1 MKGHPGLPMS
11 GPPTRPD
18 AHEQLA
24 SAELAARLDARFR
37 GPLMSFFLRRTGSRQ
52 EAEDLTQEVFL
63 RILRRDE
70 QLPTHYAEVFIFK
83 IAANLLRDRARQ
95 AGARRRAE
103 HFSLDEASD
112 GFDPASG
119 QVAPALIEDLGPERV
134 LLSQEALAAAL
145 RALDQL
151 GERTRDIFVLYRLE
165 KMKQREIA
173 ALYGVSVSSV
183 EKYVARATEHLALVF
198 GPL

>member
-1 MKGHPGLPMS
+1 MGGQR
-11 GPPTRPD
+11 TRAEP
-18 AHEQLA
+18 QTPLA
-24 SAELAARLDARFR
+24 SPKLAARLDARFR

-52 EAEDLTQEVFL
+52 DAEDLTQEVFL

-70 QLPTHYAEVFIFK
+70 EPPENYAELFVFK

-95 AGARRRAE
+95 SGARRRTD
-103 HFSLDEASD
+103 HVSLDLADE
-112 GFDPASG
+112 PASG
-119 QVAPALIEDLGPERV
+119 QVAPGLIEDLGPERV

-173 ALYGVSVSSV
+173 ALYGISVSSV
-183 EKYVARATEHLALVF
+183 EKYVARATEHLSLVF

>member
-1 MKGHPGLPMS
+1 MGGQRTSIDPNAQPG
-11 GPPTRPD
+11 
-18 AHEQLA
+18 

-37 GPLMSFFLRRTGSRQ
+37 SPLMSFFLRRTGSRQ
-52 EAEDLTQEVFL
+52 DAEDLTQEVFL

-70 QLPTHYAEVFIFK
+70 EPSGEYAELFIFK
-83 IAANLLRDRARQ
+83 VAANLLRDRARQ
-95 AGARRRAE
+95 AGARRKND
-103 HFSLDEASD
+103 HVNIDSPDILDHA
-112 GFDPASG
+112 
-119 QVAPALIEDLGPERV
+119 APGLIEDLGPERV

-145 RALDQL
+145 QALDQL

-173 ALYGVSVSSV
+173 ALYGISVSSG
-183 EKYVARATEHLALVF
+183 EKYVARATEHLAKVF

>member
-1 MKGHPGLPMS
+1 MGGQRTSIDPNAQPG
-11 GPPTRPD
+11 
-18 AHEQLA
+18 

-37 GPLMSFFLRRTGSRQ
+37 SPLMSFFLRRTGSRQ
-52 EAEDLTQEVFL
+52 DAEDLTQEVFL

-70 QLPTHYAEVFIFK
+70 DLPADYAEVFIFK

-95 AGARRRAE
+95 ASAHRKTD
-103 HFSLDEASD
+103 HLSLDP
-112 GFDPASG
+112 FDPAST
-119 QVAPALIEDLGPERV
+119 PAGDGLIEDLGPERV

-145 RALDQL
+145 QALDTL

-173 ALYGVSVSSV
+173 ALYGISVSSV
-183 EKYVARATEHLALVF
+183 EKYVARATEHLAMVF

>member
-1 MKGHPGLPMS
+1 MGGQK
-11 GPPTRPD
+11 TRADPQTP
-18 AHEQLA
+18 HI
-24 SAELAARLDARFR
+24 STELGERLDARFR
-37 GPLMSFFLRRTGSRQ
+37 APLMSFFLRRTGSRQ
-52 EAEDLTQEVFL
+52 DAEDLTQEVFL

-70 QLPTHYAEVFIFK
+70 DLPADYAEVFIFK

-95 AGARRRAE
+95 ASAHRKTD
-103 HFSLDEASD
+103 HLSLDPL
-112 GFDPASG
+112 DPTA
-119 QVAPALIEDLGPERV
+119 APAGDGLIEDLGPERV

-145 RALDQL
+145 QALDRL

-173 ALYGVSVSSV
+173 ALYGISVSSV
-183 EKYVARATEHLALVF
+183 EKYVARATEHLAMVF

>member
-1 MKGHPGLPMS
+1 MGGQRTSIDPHAQS
-11 GPPTRPD
+11 
-18 AHEQLA
+18 A

-37 GPLMSFFLRRTGSRQ
+37 APLMSFFLRRTGSRQ
-52 EAEDLTQEVFL
+52 DAEDLTQEVFL
-63 RILRRDE
+63 RILRRDQE
-70 QLPTHYAEVFIFK
+70 PPGDYAELFIFK
-83 IAANLLRDRARQ
+83 VAANLLRDRARQ
-95 AGARRRAE
+95 AGARRKHDHLNIDSPE
-103 HFSLDEASD
+103 LLDV
-112 GFDPASG
+112 ASG
-119 QVAPALIEDLGPERV
+119 HAAPGLIEDLGPERV

-145 RALDQL
+145 QALDQL

-183 EKYVARATEHLALVF
+183 EKYVARATEHLAMVF